1 MRLMMDMVESKEL
14 SRRRVL
20 LAAGMGG
27 AAALGGLLPIPA
39 LGPSPALATPQQAQE
54 LLAKL
59 VKAEPKEGRITL
71 KAPEIA
77 ENGNTVPVTITVDSP
92 MTDKD
97 YVKAVHLVSE
107 GNPNPGLATF
117 NFTPANGKAEVEV
130 RIRMAGSQKLIAV
143 AEMSDGTA
151 WRAVREVKVTIGG
164 CGG

>member
-1 MRLMMDMVESKEL
+1 MTMNAMEARRL
-14 SRRRVL
+14 SRRQVL
-20 LAAGMGG
+20 LAAGIGG
-27 AAALGGLLPIPA
+27 AAAASGLLPIPA
-39 LGPSPALATPQQAQE
+39 LGPAPALATPQQAQE

-107 GNPNPGLATF
+107 ENPMPGLASF

-130 RIRMAGSQKLIAV
+130 RIRMAKSQKLIAV